1 MHVLLITFFT
11 EGFQAWKANI
21 DIQPVFNHYKV
32 VRYMCAYCFKTED
45 ETSEA
50 IKQAAREALVGNK
63 SDYEYEKMEA
73 IARAYATE
81 RECSVQEA
89 VYIVMPELWLRKI
102 FPAAIFL
109 NSNMPKKRYKIFKKK
124 DEIDELSND
133 STDLFQRNMLDRYVD
148 RPNEHFKNGQYRQID
163 QLCFAEFLS
172 LYYVLAKTTQIS
184 ENDCQPV
191 A

>member
-21 DIQPVFNHYKV
+21 DIQPVFNHYKA
-32 VRYMCAYCFKTED
+32 VRYMCAYCSKTED
-45 ETSEA
+45 ETSKA

-89 VYIVMPELWLRKI
+89 VYIVMLELWLR
-102 FPAAIFL
+102 
-109 NSNMPKKRYKIFKKK
+109 
-124 DEIDELSND
+124 
-133 STDLFQRNMLDRYVD
+133 
-148 RPNEHFKNGQYRQID
+148 
-163 QLCFAEFLS
+163 
-172 LYYVLAKTTQIS
+172 
-184 ENDCQPV
+184 
-191 A
+191 